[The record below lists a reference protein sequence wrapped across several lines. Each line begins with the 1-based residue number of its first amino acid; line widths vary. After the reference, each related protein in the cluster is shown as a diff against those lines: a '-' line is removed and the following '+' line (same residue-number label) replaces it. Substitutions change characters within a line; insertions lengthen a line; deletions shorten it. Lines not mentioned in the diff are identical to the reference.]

1 MVHRCIE
8 CKRIIDSTKIYCRV
22 CEAKI
27 KRKLISKK
35 ENKEKQK
42 DYDFFEKQRYS

>member
-8 CKRIIDSTKIYCRV
+8 CKRIIDSTRIYCRS
-22 CEAKI
+22 CESKI
-27 KRKLISKK
+27 KKKINYKK

-42 DYDFFEKQRYS
+42 QYDFFEKQRYS